1 MVLPQ
6 SLLLATVPAGSFM
19 GLSLFVGCLTEVAVF
34 AYADAII
41 KTYGVHEVMN
51 ASLMLMGVRQLG
63 LAAMT
68 QPYQVLLVEALAG
81 PIFALGWTGQR
92 AGQKTRDSQ

>member
-1 MVLPQ
+1 
-6 SLLLATVPAGSFM
+6 VPAGSLM

-51 ASLMLMGVRQLG
+51 ASLVLMGVRQLG

-68 QPYQVLLVEALAG
+68 KPYQVSFDTV
-81 PIFALGWTGQR
+81 LGLF
-92 AGQKTRDSQ
+92 